1 MRSSEF
7 LNEADAANPYTGKD
21 PAKEAAWAKL
31 SPQMKANIGGADPTD
46 KFIIQSMAS
55 GSSFGRSKGISDAN
69 PDGTPKVAAA
79 PAAVPAAAA
88 PAAPAAAPT
97 APNVAQNAATASQ
110 LGDKTPAAPAATPVA
125 DAVAASGEPD
135 NVTGVDA
142 AVAANAAQATTPPG
156 KATPVSDPNVVALQK
171 QLIAAGAKITAD
183 GRMGPATRAAQKQ
196 FGGNVTDANQSSAE
210 TARLARANT
219 DAATAV
225 ANQSSAET
233 ARLAKAGTVPPR
245 PSILTAKAGEQAA
258 WDRQYGNTNS
268 APPRPGVMSTS
279 SEQAAWDR
287 QYGTPKGAVRESNF
301 EESVSRMRRLS
312 TLLKG

>member
-1 MRSSEF
+1 V
-7 LNEADAANPYTGKD
+7 AN
-21 PAKEAAWAKL
+21 
-31 SPQMKANIGGADPTD
+31 
-46 KFIIQSMAS
+46 
-55 GSSFGRSKGISDAN
+55 
-69 PDGTPKVAAA
+69 
-79 PAAVPAAAA
+79 
-88 PAAPAAAPT
+88 
-97 APNVAQNAATASQ
+97 
-110 LGDKTPAAPAATPVA
+110 
-125 DAVAASGEPD
+125 AVAASGEPD

-156 KATPVSDPNVVALQK
+156 KATPVSDPKVEALQK

-219 DAATAV
+219 GAATAV

-233 ARLAKAGTVPPR
+233 ARLNRQAVAPAPADVAKIDAEIKRFSSGNNMSLQANKDYVAGLEKKKT
-245 PSILTAKAGEQAA
+245 GGQAA
-258 WDRQYGNTNS
+258 TPAPSPAAPLKPGLGSSPMRPAAPKTPSTAPVAMGAANADR
-268 APPRPGVMSTS
+268 R
-279 SEQAAWDR
+279 D
-287 QYGTPKGAVRESNF
+287 F

>member
-21 PAKEAAWAKL
+21 PVKAAAWAKL

-79 PAAVPAAAA
+79 PAAPAAEFQTPAQVGNA
-88 PAAPAAAPT
+88 PGGSSAPT
-97 APNVAQNAATASQ
+97 V
-110 LGDKTPAAPAATPVA
+110 AATPSVA

-156 KATPVSDPNVVALQK
+156 KATPVSDPKVAALQQ
-171 QLIAAGAKITAD
+171 QLNAKGAKLTVD

-219 DAATAV
+219 GAATAV